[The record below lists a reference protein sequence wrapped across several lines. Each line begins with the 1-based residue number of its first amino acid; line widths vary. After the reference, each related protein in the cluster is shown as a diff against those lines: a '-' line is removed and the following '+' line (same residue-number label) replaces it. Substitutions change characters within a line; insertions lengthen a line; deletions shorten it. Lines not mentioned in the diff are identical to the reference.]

1 LAEFEF
7 GPVEDGVNIAKHGVS
22 WILSVALI
30 ENVVG
35 EIADDRRDYGE
46 LRRNA
51 FGMVN
56 GRFFVCA
63 YTMRGNAVRI
73 ISVRKANR
81 REQRFWLQ

>member
-1 LAEFEF
+1 MEFEF
-7 GPVEDGVNIAKHGVS
+7 DSEKDRVNIAKHGVS
-22 WILSVALI
+22 LVLGVVVV
-30 ENVVG
+30 ENAVG

-56 GRFFVCA
+56 GRLFVCTF
-63 YTMRGNAVRI
+63 TMRGNAVRI
-73 ISVRKANR
+73 ISVRKASR